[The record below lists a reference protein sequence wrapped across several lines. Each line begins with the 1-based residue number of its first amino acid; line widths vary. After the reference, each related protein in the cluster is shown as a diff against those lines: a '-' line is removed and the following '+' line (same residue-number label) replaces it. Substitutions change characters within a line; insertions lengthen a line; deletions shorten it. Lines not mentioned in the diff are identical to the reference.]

1 MKGFGLLFASQSAA
15 RPAGRRKLPRLR
27 FLPLVLLAL
36 ILSAGSADEKRIAIY
51 GASTNYSLP
60 VVDRNGHEYVGLLEI
75 VEPLGTVN
83 ARTDG
88 LHWRLRYNDVE
99 ADFTNGQTRAKIHG
113 KDFDLSSTFLLEGGR
128 GLVPIPSLYALLT
141 KILSVPVSLNEA
153 SRRLFIGNVA
163 THFTAQLNRTTPLRL
178 VMNFT
183 APVNPTIA
191 TEPGKLRMVF
201 HREPIV
207 PPGSPTLTFDDKVI
221 PSATYFENNG
231 TAEIDVNSSAPLM
244 ASFSNDGHTI
254 TIAAATSQSN
264 AALPGTPLPPSP
276 AAPANPAAVIAPV
289 PTTQLAPRHFF
300 AVLDASH
307 GGDEPGVALAPDL
320 LEKDVTLSLTRRL
333 RQELESRGIS
343 TLLLRDTDG
352 GLTLDQRAIFS
363 NTAHPVIYI
372 AMHAAADGK
381 GVRLYTAL
389 LPAGGENNG
398 PFVAWDTAQTLFLPA
413 SQLAAQGVAAELQRR
428 QIQVRTL
435 SAPLRPLNN
444 VTAAA
449 IAVEVAPPN
458 TAVKDLVLPGY
469 QQNVVSAL
477 ANGIV
482 SVRDRLGAAR

>member
-36 ILSAGSADEKRIAIY
+36 ILSAGSAEEKRIAIY

-207 PPGSPTLTFDDKVI
+207 PPSSPTLTFDDKTI

-254 TIAAATSQSN
+254 TITAAISQSN

-276 AAPANPAAVIAPV
+276 ATPANPAAVIAPI

-307 GGDEPGVALAPDL
+307 GGDDPGVALASNL

-398 PFVAWDTAQTLFLPA
+398 PFVAWNTAQTLFLPA
-413 SQLAAQGVAAELQRR
+413 SQLAAQRVAAELQRR

-458 TAVKDLVLPGY
+458 TDVKDLALPGY